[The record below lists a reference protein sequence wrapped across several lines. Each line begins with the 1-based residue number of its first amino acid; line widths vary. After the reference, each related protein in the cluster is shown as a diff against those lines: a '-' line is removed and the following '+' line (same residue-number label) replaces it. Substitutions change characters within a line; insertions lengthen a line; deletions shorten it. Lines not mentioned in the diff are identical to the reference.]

1 MSATV
6 ALLRAWCLRLLLTL
20 AVGVGGGVGGAH
32 AQSAW
37 EPTRQVSRADLV
49 AAMRAEQR
57 KGYALDAIAN
67 AVRLQV
73 GVFLA
78 LAAQAAAADPEQ
90 RVLRIDHPDYRDAFA
105 EVTGLA
111 PQALPTFV
119 KVPHAFHEDYLIEY
133 RTARVVEAAAAVSG
147 LRRALNVKAGWPDAP
162 DAPTSYSYED
172 RNTDPAIEVTHQR
185 VTAYR
190 VLDHGSLVVYDDI
203 RGVTGRATSGAL
215 GAVFKLIGKADAVQ
229 TRFAIAPDGT
239 QVVRTTARKLLTL
252 SQTVTISLDG
262 KVLKGVPADRPD
274 LTALD
279 QMLRQHEVNAA
290 YLPLDMSAVPRQ
302 IGGR

>member
-1 MSATV
+1 MN
-6 ALLRAWCLRLLLTL
+6 ALAAPLRWCTGIVL
-20 AVGVGGGVGGAH
+20 ALAIGGAQ
-32 AQSAW
+32 AAPAW

-49 AAMRAEQR
+49 AAMRTEQR

-78 LAAQAAAADPEQ
+78 LAEQAAATDPEQ

-105 EVTGLA
+105 EVTGIA
-111 PQALPTFV
+111 PQALPLFV

-133 RTARVVEAAAAVSG
+133 RTARVVAAAAGVNG

-162 DAPTSYSYED
+162 DAPASYSYED
-172 RNTDPAIEVTHQR
+172 RSTDPAIEVTHQR

-190 VLDHGSLVVYDDI
+190 VLDYGKLVVYDDI

-215 GAVFKLIGKADAVQ
+215 GAVFGVIGKAEAVQ
-229 TRFAIAPDGT
+229 TRFAIAADGT

-252 SQTVTISLDG
+252 SQTVTITPDG
-262 KVLKGVPADRPD
+262 KVFKGVPADRPD
-274 LTALD
+274 LAAID
-279 QMLRQHEVNAA
+279 QRVRGHSLGVSYQ
-290 YLPLDMSAVPRQ
+290 PLDMSAVPASSA
-302 IGGR
+302 GR

>member
-1 MSATV
+1 MNLIGASLRGCL
-6 ALLRAWCLRLLLTL
+6 ALLL
-20 AVGVGGGVGGAH
+20 ALALGAAQ

-37 EPTRQVSRADLV
+37 EPTRRVGQADLV

-78 LAAQAAAADPEQ
+78 LAEQAAAADPEQ
-90 RVLRIDHPDYRDAFA
+90 RVLRINHADYRDAFVD
-105 EVTGLA
+105 VTGIA
-111 PQALPTFV
+111 AQALPLFV
-119 KVPHAFHEDYLIEY
+119 KVPHAFQEDYLIEY
-133 RTARVVEAAAAVSG
+133 RTARVVEGGAGTNG

-162 DAPTSYSYED
+162 DAPASYSYED
-172 RNTDPAIEVTHQR
+172 RSTDPAIEVTHQR

-190 VLDHGSLVVYDDI
+190 VLDHGTLVVYDDI

-215 GAVFKLIGKADAVQ
+215 GAVFNLIGKADAVQ

-252 SQTVTISLDG
+252 SQTVTVSKDG

-274 LTALD
+274 LAVID
-279 QMLRQHEVNAA
+279 QLLRKHVVNVT
-290 YLPLDMSAVPRQ
+290 YLPLDMSAVPPQ
-302 IGGR
+302 GGGR

>member
-1 MSATV
+1 MNAIA
-6 ALLRAWCLRLLLTL
+6 ALLRGCLGCLL
-20 AVGVGGGVGGAH
+20 AGVIGAAQ

-49 AAMRAEQR
+49 TAMRAEQR

-78 LAAQAAAADPEQ
+78 LAEQAASSDPEQ
-90 RVLRIDHPDYRDAFA
+90 RVLRINHPDYRDAFV
-105 EVTGLA
+105 EVTGIL
-111 PQALPTFV
+111 PQSLPLFV
-119 KVPHAFHEDYLIEY
+119 KVPHAFGEDYLIEY
-133 RTARVVEAAAAVSG
+133 RTARVMEAGAASG

-162 DAPTSYSYED
+162 DAPASYSYED
-172 RNTDPAIEVTHQR
+172 RSTDPAIEVTHQR

-190 VLDHGSLVVYDDI
+190 VLDHGSFVVYDDI

-215 GAVFKLIGKADAVQ
+215 GAAFKLIGKADAVQ

-262 KVLKGVPADRPD
+262 KVFKGVPADRPD
-274 LTALD
+274 LAAID

-290 YLPLDMSAVPRQ
+290 YMPLDMSAIPER
-302 IGGR
+302 GLR

>member
-1 MSATV
+1 MKAIA
-6 ALLRAWCLRLLLTL
+6 ALLRGCAGLLLAL
-20 AVGVGGGVGGAH
+20 VIGA
-32 AQSAW
+32 AQGASAW

-78 LAAQAAAADPEQ
+78 LADQAAATDPEQ
-90 RVLRIDHPDYRDAFA
+90 RVLRIDHPDYRDAFV

-111 PQALPTFV
+111 PQALPLFV
-119 KVPHAFHEDYLIEY
+119 TVPHAFHEDYLIEY
-133 RTARVVEAAAAVSG
+133 RIARVVDAAAGASG

-162 DAPTSYSYED
+162 DVPASYSYED
-172 RNTDPAIEVTHQR
+172 RSTDPAIEVTHQR

-190 VLDHGSLVVYDDI
+190 VLDYGTLVVYDDI
-203 RGVTGRATSGAL
+203 RGVTGRAISGAL
-215 GAVFKLIGKADAVQ
+215 GAVFNLIGKAEAVQ
-229 TRFAIAPDGT
+229 TRFAVAADGT
-239 QVVRTTARKLLTL
+239 QVARTTARKLLTL

-262 KVLKGVPADRPD
+262 KVVKGVPADRSD
-274 LTALD
+274 LAAID
-279 QMLRQHEVNAA
+279 QLLRRHEVNVT

-302 IGGR
+302 AGLR

>member
-1 MSATV
+1 MNAITASMRRCTG
-6 ALLRAWCLRLLLTL
+6 LLLAL
-20 AVGVGGGVGGAH
+20 VIGV
-32 AQSAW
+32 AQAASAW

-73 GVFLA
+73 GVFLT
-78 LAAQAAAADPEQ
+78 LAEQAGATDPDQ

-111 PQALPTFV
+111 PQALPLFV
-119 KVPHAFHEDYLIEY
+119 KVPHAFREDYLIEY
-133 RTARVVEAAAAVSG
+133 RMARVVDAAAGTNG

-162 DAPTSYSYED
+162 DAPASYSYED
-172 RNTDPAIEVTHQR
+172 RSTDPAIEVTHQR

-190 VLDHGSLVVYDDI
+190 VLDYGTLVVYDDI

-215 GAVFKLIGKADAVQ
+215 GAVFKIIGKAEAVQ
-229 TRFAIAPDGT
+229 TRFAVAPDGT
-239 QVVRTTARKLLTL
+239 QIVRTTARKLVTL
-252 SQTVTISLDG
+252 SQTVTVTPDG
-262 KVLKGVPADRPD
+262 KVIKGVPADRPD
-274 LTALD
+274 LAAID
-279 QMLRQHEVNAA
+279 QRLRSQEVNVT
-290 YLPLDMSAVPRQ
+290 YLPLDMSGVPTPNA
-302 IGGR
+302 GR

>member
-1 MSATV
+1 MN
-6 ALLRAWCLRLLLTL
+6 ALAAPLRWCTGIVL
-20 AVGVGGGVGGAH
+20 ALAIGGAQ
-32 AQSAW
+32 AAPAW

-49 AAMRAEQR
+49 AAMHTEQR

-78 LAAQAAAADPEQ
+78 LAEQAAATDPEQ

-105 EVTGLA
+105 EVTGIA
-111 PQALPTFV
+111 PQALPLFV

-133 RTARVVEAAAAVSG
+133 RTARVVAAAAGVNG

-162 DAPTSYSYED
+162 DAPASYSYED
-172 RNTDPAIEVTHQR
+172 RSTDPAIEVTHQR

-190 VLDHGSLVVYDDI
+190 VLDYGKLVVYDDI

-215 GAVFKLIGKADAVQ
+215 GAVFGVIGKAEAVQ
-229 TRFAIAPDGT
+229 TRFAIAADGT

-252 SQTVTISLDG
+252 SQTVTITPDG
-262 KVLKGVPADRPD
+262 KVFKGVPADRPD
-274 LTALD
+274 LAAID
-279 QMLRQHEVNAA
+279 QRVRGHSLGVSYQ
-290 YLPLDMSAVPRQ
+290 PLDMSAVPASSA
-302 IGGR
+302 GR

>member
-1 MSATV
+1 MNANA
-6 ALLRAWCLRLLLTL
+6 ALLRWCAGIVFALV
-20 AVGVGGGVGGAH
+20 VGA
-32 AQSAW
+32 AQAASAW

-49 AAMRAEQR
+49 SAMRTEQR

-78 LAAQAAAADPEQ
+78 LAEQAAATDPEQ
-90 RVLRIDHPDYRDAFA
+90 RVLRIDHPDYRDAFV

-111 PQALPTFV
+111 PQALPLFV

-133 RTARVVEAAAAVSG
+133 RTARVVEAAAGMNG

-162 DAPTSYSYED
+162 DAPASYSYED
-172 RNTDPAIEVTHQR
+172 RSTDPAIEVTHQR

-190 VLDHGSLVVYDDI
+190 VLDYGALVIYDDI

-215 GAVFKLIGKADAVQ
+215 GAVFSVIGKAEAVQ
-229 TRFAIAPDGT
+229 TRFAIAADGT

-262 KVLKGVPADRPD
+262 KVFKGVPADRPD
-274 LTALD
+274 LGALD
-279 QMLRQHEVNAA
+279 QLLRSRPVGVSYQ
-290 YLPLDMSAVPRQ
+290 PLDMSVVPATSA
-302 IGGR
+302 GR

>member
-1 MSATV
+1 MNASAVSLRGCLSVLLALVFGV
-6 ALLRAWCLRLLLTL
+6 AQ
-20 AVGVGGGVGGAH
+20 

-37 EPTRQVSRADLV
+37 EPTRQVSRPELV
-49 AAMRAEQR
+49 GAMRAEQR

-67 AVRLQV
+67 ALRLQV

-78 LAAQAAAADPEQ
+78 LAEQAAASDPEQ
-90 RVLRIDHPDYRDAFA
+90 RVLRINHPDYRDAFV

-111 PQALPTFV
+111 PQALPLFV

-133 RTARVVEAAAAVSG
+133 RTARVMEAGSALSG

-162 DAPTSYSYED
+162 DGPASYSYED
-172 RNTDPAIEVTHQR
+172 RSTDPAIEVTHQR

-203 RGVTGRATSGAL
+203 QGVTGRATSGAL

-229 TRFAIAPDGT
+229 TRFAIAADGT

-252 SQTVTISLDG
+252 SQTVTISLGG
-262 KVLKGVPADRPD
+262 KVFKGVPADRPD
-274 LTALD
+274 LAAID
-279 QMLRQHEVNAA
+279 QLLRNHEVNAA
-290 YLPLDMSAVPRQ
+290 YLPLDMSAIPERSPR
-302 IGGR
+302 

>member
-1 MSATV
+1 MKAITAPLRWCAGIV
-6 ALLRAWCLRLLLTL
+6 LAL
-20 AVGVGGGVGGAH
+20 VIGGAQ
-32 AQSAW
+32 AAPAW

-49 AAMRAEQR
+49 AAMRTEQR

-78 LAAQAAAADPEQ
+78 LAEQAAAADPEQ

-105 EVTGLA
+105 EVTGIA
-111 PQALPTFV
+111 PQALPLFV

-133 RTARVVEAAAAVSG
+133 RMARVVEAAAGVNS

-162 DAPTSYSYED
+162 DAPASYSYED
-172 RNTDPAIEVTHQR
+172 RSTDPAIEVTHQR

-190 VLDHGSLVVYDDI
+190 VLDYGKLVVYDDI

-215 GAVFKLIGKADAVQ
+215 GAVFSVIGKADAVQ
-229 TRFAIAPDGT
+229 TRFAIAADGT

-252 SQTVTISLDG
+252 SQTVTITPDG
-262 KVLKGVPADRPD
+262 KVFKGVPADRPD
-274 LTALD
+274 LAAID
-279 QMLRQHEVNAA
+279 QMVRGHSLGVSYQ
-290 YLPLDMSAVPRQ
+290 PLDMSAVPASSA
-302 IGGR
+302 GR